1 MPTHAQET
9 LPLDPRGAVGEDL
22 ARAATFVLA
31 QHAPATRRAYRT
43 DWTIFRDWAAV
54 RGVPV
59 LPAAPE
65 VVAAFVAAA
74 AERGVKPVTLGRR
87 LAAIG
92 YVHAAERFESPT
104 RAAVVRATMRGIR
117 RTLGSASQPKAPLLA
132 AQVVAMAT
140 ACPASIVGHRDRAL
154 ILLGFA
160 GAFRRAELA
169 ALRVED
175 LEDVPEGLRI
185 TVRRSKGD
193 PEGRGQVIPI
203 VRGTLACPVVAVKT
217 WLEAVGIA
225 EGPVFRRIRKGERV
239 TGAALTPHSVAQVVK
254 AAAARVGVDPRTV
267 GGHSLRAGFVTSA
280 AVAGRSLFRIMD
292 VTRHRRVDTLR
303 GYVRRAE
310 EFRDHAG
317 AGLL

>member
-1 MPTHAQET
+1 MPTDAADAI
-9 LPLDPRGAVGEDL
+9 PLDPRTAVGEDL
-22 ARAATFVLA
+22 ARAATFVIA

-43 DWTIFRDWAAV
+43 DWTIFRDWAHA
-54 RGVPV
+54 RGVGI

-65 VVAAFVAAA
+65 IVAAFLA
-74 AERGVKPVTLGRR
+74 AEAARGVKPVTLGRR
-87 LAAIG
+87 LAAIR
-92 YVHAAERFESPT
+92 YVHAAERLEPPT
-104 RAAVVRATMRGIR
+104 NTELVRATMRGIR
-117 RTLGSASQPKAPLLA
+117 RTVGSASRPKATLLA

-140 ACPASIVGHRDRAL
+140 ACPSSVVGHRDRAL

-169 ALRVED
+169 ALRVDD
-175 LEDVPEGLRI
+175 LEEVSEGLRV
-185 TVRRSKGD
+185 TVRYSKGD

-203 VRGTLACPVVAVKT
+203 VRGAQACPIAAVRT
-217 WLEAVGIA
+217 WCEAAAIA
-225 EGPVFRRIRKGERV
+225 DGPVFRRIRKGGRV
-239 TGAALTPHSVAQVVK
+239 TADALTPHSVAQIVK
-254 AAAARVGVDPRTV
+254 AAAARAGVDPATI

-303 GYVRRAE
+303 RYVRRAD
-310 EFRDHAG
+310 EFHDHAA